1 MGIPCQDKAQPLP
14 MRGSKAATFIE
25 RSTRTSPSFPH
36 PYQSCPPVILAKADP
51 KGRAE
56 GVEIHIR

>member
-1 MGIPCQDKAQPLP
+1 MPCQDKAQPLP
-14 MRGSKAATFIE
+14 MRGSRAATFIE
-25 RSTRTSPSFPH
+25 RSTRSSSSFRH
-36 PYQSCPPVILAKADP
+36 PYQSRLPVIPVKADP